1 MNEENNLAYPQKLD
15 INSFP
20 KEKKRKKKKKGW
32 RPIRRLKRHY
42 REWQDEK
49 RWEKANKKKRKL
61 SFIERLAIFLLGPI
75 ADFINDIRHE
85 REIKKSLKLDKKPN
99 IFIRL
104 FAMYQE
110 NKEAAKQNKQLD
122 KKVRKS
128 LSFVLEEDKR
138 VFSLKDE
145 YLHAKDTWKSL
156 PWNKSRELENM
167 LITTLVIILAFSF
180 NYLLLQMAKSVTAS
194 FFDIPSLW
202 QNGRIIFNIPDPS
215 PMWTYS
221 SVVSVYIAGPIL
233 LFLSGVIFL
242 WRHRKTKDKS
252 SFGSLLFLW
261 LYLTAFVLFFSSF
274 LAGSI
279 TDRGF
284 GYVMGWLYIPRYIEI
299 PFDIFSIFVLWMIGF
314 SAGKK
319 FISFAPHYQFYS
331 NTLPQFFIKL
341 LYIYLPSLISIMVL
355 LLIGFNSRD
364 FTIQIIYLSLLVMLT
379 PTLRFIPE
387 KMESYER
394 H

>member
-1 MNEENNLAYPQKLD
+1 
-15 INSFP
+15 
-20 KEKKRKKKKKGW
+20 
-32 RPIRRLKRHY
+32 
-42 REWQDEK
+42 
-49 RWEKANKKKRKL
+49 
-61 SFIERLAIFLLGPI
+61 
-75 ADFINDIRHE
+75 
-85 REIKKSLKLDKKPN
+85 
-99 IFIRL
+99 
-104 FAMYQE
+104 
-110 NKEAAKQNKQLD
+110 
-122 KKVRKS
+122 
-128 LSFVLEEDKR
+128 
-138 VFSLKDE
+138 
-145 YLHAKDTWKSL
+145 
-156 PWNKSRELENM
+156 
-167 LITTLVIILAFSF
+167 
-180 NYLLLQMAKSVTAS
+180 
-194 FFDIPSLW
+194 
-202 QNGRIIFNIPDPS
+202 
-215 PMWTYS
+215 MWTYS

-299 PFDIFSIFVLWMIGF
+299 PFDIFSIFMLWMIGF